1 MVSGKAWTKDNP
13 CCDSE
18 ECADYKARS
27 MKKNPQCL
35 IYRRN
40 YDRRRYTQNKIKIL
54 EYLGN
59 KCRDCNAEYSPLVKV
74 PTRTKDKT
82 LVPAI
87 CLDVEHV
94 RWDKKQHDINAIIKN
109 NFERVIKPEL
119 DNCECVLLC
128 KYCHAISTNQLNQNK
143 NYRAKKIEVHKKTW
157 SNGTHKAPKALNS
170 TSA

>member
-1 MVSGKAWTKDNP
+1 MTWKRKKT

-18 ECADYKARS
+18 ECVAFKARS
-27 MKKNPQCL
+27 IMKYPPCL
-35 IYRRN
+35 I
-40 YDRRRYTQNKIKIL
+40 RRREREASLVANNQKRVL

-59 KCRDCNAEYSPLVKV
+59 KCRDCDAEYSPLVKV

-94 RWDKKQHDINAIIKN
+94 IWQKKTLTLGTSMKR
-109 NFERVIKPEL
+109 NFEKILKPEL
-119 DNCECVLLC
+119 DRCECVLLC
-128 KYCHAISTNQLNQNK
+128 KYCHAIQTKKLHK
-143 NYRAKKIEVHKKTW
+143 DKKYMAKKIEI
-157 SNGTHKAPKALNS
+157 HKATWQNQWTKPPQALNS